1 MTANNPQTFPL
12 NKFYQNAANALGA
25 NKAMIDLMNQGNVS
39 YSEGFEEAVVYGE
52 AIVAKGIADGSISR
66 LAALQEEGR
75 GGKEVRD
82 HYAK

>member
-1 MTANNPQTFPL
+1 MAT
-12 NKFYQNAANALGA
+12 FYQNAANALGA
-25 NKAMIDLMNQGNVS
+25 NKAMISLMNQGKVS

-52 AIVAKGIADGSISR
+52 ATVAKGIADGSISR